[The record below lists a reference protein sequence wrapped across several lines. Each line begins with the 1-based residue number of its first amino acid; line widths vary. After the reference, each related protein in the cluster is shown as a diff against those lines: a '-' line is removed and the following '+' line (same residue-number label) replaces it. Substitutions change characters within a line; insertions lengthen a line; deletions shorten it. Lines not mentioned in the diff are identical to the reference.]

1 MSGCLLE
8 LISLGQTGST
18 QRMSDSL
25 LVGKPIL
32 QFGKPMK
39 STYAMKVYSDV
50 LSLQR
55 AMEGVADARK
65 TQEESETEAQDKAR
79 NIILTS
85 VNKFLEQF
93 VSATNKL

>member
-1 MSGCLLE
+1 
-8 LISLGQTGST
+8 
-18 QRMSDSL
+18 
-25 LVGKPIL
+25 
-32 QFGKPMK
+32 MK